1 MSSSSPPLHPSTTH
15 YQDEP
20 QPPPPMTPLEPP
32 DVPAILRSKRSLK
45 RQILSLDFPLPR
57 QLQIG
62 LTCFSIAI
70 SAVQANG
77 VYCWGTYGPDVAKSL
92 KLDITQAQTIV
103 IGGTLGVYLCAAPL
117 GALTDKYG
125 PRVGSLISAGLS
137 LIGYQSFAAI
147 LRSATSETPLVHIY
161 LTIAYFLVG
170 AATVGSYFACLTCSS
185 LSFPS
190 HPTLA
195 LSLPLSLI
203 GLSALVLSSFSALP
217 IFLLKHSRELD
228 AAKFLFFLGILSPAI
243 NLFGSLFMKV
253 IPQPELFG
261 ELKLPDDPE
270 SGHGE
275 HAHIKMSESIGQ
287 LLRLDERTPMLIGGI
302 EAAWE
307 EIEAMES
314 GKDSYTARDLLKDYQ
329 GFWSFGIFLA
339 LIIGPGEM
347 IIASI
352 GSIITSLLPPTSFNS
367 SLLFTTLAPY
377 VASTDLNPLATRNKH
392 VFLLSLTSTI
402 ARLVTGVLADY
413 LAPPLQAT
421 PNPAHRRDPTQS
433 SHLFIRK
440 RPVRLS
446 RSAFA
451 ALAGASLGL
460 IFAWSA
466 GMLGDT
472 GARLSVLSAG
482 TGAMYGTI
490 FTLVPAI
497 VSHHYGPTNFGLA
510 WGMISYFAA
519 LGSIVY
525 SYLYALLSV
534 PESGDSSEQ
543 CYGHKCFKFT
553 FIVCAISCMI
563 GSVGVIILGRRWK
576 V

>member
-45 RQILSLDFPLPR
+45 RQILSLNVTLPR
-57 QLQIG
+57 PLQIG

-77 VYCWGTYGPDVAKSL
+77 VYCWGTYGPDVARSL

-125 PRVGSLISAGLS
+125 PRVGSLVSAGFS

-147 LRSATSETPLVHIY
+147 LRSATSETPFVHIY

-217 IFLLKHSRELD
+217 IFSLKHSRELD
-228 AAKFLFFLGILSPAI
+228 AAKFLFFLGILSPAV

-261 ELKLPDDPE
+261 DIKLPEDAENDM
-270 SGHGE
+270 GE
-275 HAHIKMSESIGQ
+275 MSESIGQ

-314 GKDSYTARDLLKDYQ
+314 GKDSYTAKDLLKDYQ

-347 IIASI
+347 VIASI
-352 GSIITSLLPPTSFNS
+352 GSIITSLLPPTALHSDISMF
-367 SLLFTTLAPY
+367 FTTLAP
-377 VASTDLNPLATRNKH
+377 SFTLTNSNPLAVRNKH

-413 LAPPLQAT
+413 LAPPLHAT
-421 PNPAHRRDPTQS
+421 PNPAHRRDPTQP
-433 SHLFIRK
+433 SHLFIRQ

-451 ALAGASLGL
+451 ALAGATLGL

-472 GARLSVLSAG
+472 GAHLSVLSAG
-482 TGAMYGTI
+482 AGAMYGTI
-490 FTLVPAI
+490 FTLVPAV
-497 VSHHYGPTNFGLA
+497 VSHHYGATNFGLA

-525 SYLYALLSV
+525 SYLYALLSI
-534 PESGDSSEQ
+534 PASGDPSDQ
-543 CYGHKCFKFT
+543 CYGPRCFKFT

-563 GSVGVIILGRRWK
+563 GSVGVIVLGRRWK